1 MALRRNNGIEFQKP
15 EAARRAAC
23 CILPAVKIGLA
34 GFPGSGKTTVFNA
47 LTGLSAGTGF
57 HATRGKTNLGTVKV
71 PDERVVALAN
81 LYHPKKTTF
90 AEITFSDVGSVTG
103 DQTLAALRDV
113 EALCQVVRGFPG
125 PAGEPPSPVAEAR
138 NLEDEMNL
146 ADLLIIEKRLD
157 RLKRE
162 KSKGSEVA
170 LMETLKSALEAGT
183 PIRSIQDLPPDAATL
198 MAGFRFL
205 TAMPLL
211 LVLNVPEAEAAAPP
225 PDDLAAHAAAMG
237 LGLVVL
243 SGQVEMDIAQ
253 MPAEEQKE
261 FVASLGLPEPAI
273 GRFIHEAYKLI
284 DLISFLTAGEDEC
297 RAWPIRRG
305 LTAPKAAAK
314 IHSDIERGFIR
325 AEVVR
330 WEDLIHYGSEAKCRD
345 AGKLRSEGKEYVVQD
360 GDVINFRFNV

>member
-1 MALRRNNGIEFQKP
+1 M
-15 EAARRAAC
+15 
-23 CILPAVKIGLA
+23 KIGLA

-57 HATRGKTNLGTVKV
+57 GSARGKTNLGTVKV
-71 PDERVVALAN
+71 PDERVVALAS
-81 LYHPKKTTF
+81 LYHPKKTIF
-90 AEITFSDVGSVTG
+90 AEITFSDVASVAG
-103 DQTLAALRDV
+103 DQTLAALREVD
-113 EALCQVVRGFPG
+113 ALCQVVRGFPG
-125 PAGEPPSPVAEAR
+125 PAGEPPNPVAEAR

-146 ADLLIIEKRLD
+146 ADLIVIEKRLD

-162 KSKGSEVA
+162 KSKSSEVE
-170 LMETLKSALEAGT
+170 LMEKLKTALEAGT
-183 PIRSIQDLPPDAATL
+183 PIRGIPDLPPDAANV

-211 LVLNVPEAEAAAPP
+211 LVLNVPESDAASPP
-225 PDDLAAHAAAMG
+225 PADLAAHAESMG

-253 MPAEEQKE
+253 MPAGDQKE
-261 FVASLGLPEPAI
+261 FVASLGLEEPAI
-273 GRFIHEAYKLI
+273 GRFIHAAYKLI

-297 RAWPIRRG
+297 RAWPIKRG
-305 LTAPKAAAK
+305 LTAPKAAGK

-330 WEDLIHYGSEAKCRD
+330 WEDLVHYGSEAKCRE
-345 AGKLRSEGKEYVVQD
+345 AGKLRSEGKDYVVQD